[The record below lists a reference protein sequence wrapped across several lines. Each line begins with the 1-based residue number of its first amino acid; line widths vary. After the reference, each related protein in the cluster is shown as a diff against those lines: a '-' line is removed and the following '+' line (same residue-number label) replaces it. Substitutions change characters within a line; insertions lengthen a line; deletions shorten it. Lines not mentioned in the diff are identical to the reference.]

1 MEALVAPDRSVVFL
15 ESELMK
21 DNLITLK
28 SVSSEM
34 EAEIL
39 SGKLNAYGIE
49 SFIQKDDCGGADPMM
64 HDFFG
69 VHIKVNRS
77 EAEEALK
84 IINQGHNN
92 GRKIKERVAS
102 KSLMPF
108 WVLMF
113 LSVGTGLF
121 LSGHAYYPRLTI
133 FGVAFIIVGVALWLS
148 LKLKKRT
155 QHSPPADR

>member
-1 MEALVAPDRSVVFL
+1 
-15 ESELMK
+15 MK
-21 DNLITLK
+21 DNFITIK
-28 SVSSEM
+28 SVPSEM

-39 SGKLNAYGIE
+39 NGKPNAYGIE
-49 SFIQKDDCGGADPMM
+49 SFIQKDNFGGTDPMM
-64 HDFFG
+64 HDIFG
-69 VHIKVNRS
+69 VHINVKRS

-84 IINQGHNN
+84 IINQGHKN
-92 GRKIKERVAS
+92 GRKIKESAVS
-102 KSLMPF
+102 KSFMPF

-121 LSGHAYYPRLTI
+121 LSGHAYYTDLTK